1 MLVNTMPNRDEA
13 WELLCESTQS
23 DGLRKHA
30 LAVEA
35 CLRAYAQKFG
45 GEEETWG
52 LVGLLHDFDYE
63 RYPQAPD
70 HPLEGSK
77 ILRAR
82 GYPEEVIQ
90 AILSHAD
97 YMKVPRETPLQKAL
111 FACDELAGFITA
123 VALVRPNKSLAE
135 VELSSVKKKFKDKA
149 FARTV
154 NREDIFRG
162 AAELG
167 VDLDEHIAFC
177 LQAMRRIAAQ
187 LGLEGKNALSAA
199 G

>member
-1 MLVNTMPNRDEA
+1 MPSRDLA
-13 WELLCESTQS
+13 WNLLCEFTQS
-23 DGLRKHA
+23 DSLRKHA

-35 CLRAYAQKFG
+35 CVRAYARRLG
-45 GEEETWG
+45 GDEETWG

-77 ILRAR
+77 ILRQR
-82 GYPEEVIQ
+82 GYPEEIIQ

-97 YMKVPRETPLQKAL
+97 YMNVPRETPLQKAL
-111 FACDELAGFITA
+111 YACDELAGFVTA

-135 VELSSVKKKFKDKA
+135 VKVSSVKKKFRDKA

-154 NREDIFRG
+154 NREDIYRG

-167 VDLDEHIAFC
+167 VDLDEHIAAC
-177 LQAMRRIAAQ
+177 LQAMRAIAPE
-187 LGLEGKNALSAA
+187 LGLAGTPPEGSAD
-199 G
+199 